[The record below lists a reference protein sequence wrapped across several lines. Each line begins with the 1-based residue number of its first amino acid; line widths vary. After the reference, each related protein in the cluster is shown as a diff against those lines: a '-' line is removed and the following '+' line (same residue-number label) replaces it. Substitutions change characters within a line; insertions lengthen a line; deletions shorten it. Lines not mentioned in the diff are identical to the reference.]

1 MPNIPSNNNNNNN
14 NNYSY
19 PGQNNMNYGNHIGN
33 NYNPYDPQQERTRIS
48 NPSKNSKGMYILL
61 ITIIICFAVI
71 IALMFTLMRSIL
83 DGGNKKDVND
93 NNILM
98 SETTSQN
105 EQQQDLSA
113 VTTAPAEIPTQIVTV
128 TVIVE
133 VEKPQNDA
141 SVENTPSTHS
151 DKFEVLNYNLPV
163 YSSAGYNSGI
173 TGYITDKGTY
183 TIIEYSGDWG
193 KLKNGGWINFEDAES
208 GGTVSYLGNG
218 YVSTEK
224 DPLNVRNGAD
234 INTKIITSIPRH
246 TDIEI
251 YSTDVPGWY
260 YTTYNGKS
268 GFIDSWYVTLYPQKD
283 ISNSV
288 TIGDSIGYGYVS
300 TKKDPLTMRNSATT
314 DSKSLTTIPK
324 DTVIELYETSNYQW
338 YYTTYNGKSGFV
350 KAEYITLG
358 TPPQTTI
365 GNSIGYGYINTKSDP
380 LTLRASTTTDSKQL
394 TTIPK
399 NTSLEFYSTSD
410 PDWYYTT
417 YNGKS
422 GFVKAEYIAMGN
434 PPESTSV
441 EGFYGYGTIATEK
454 DPLNLRSEPSTNASI
469 VTTIPKGASVEL
481 YVTNKSGWYYTT
493 YNGKSGYVKSDYI
506 SMDSIGYGDMIYGD
520 SMGSTATVSTKG
532 DVLNLRSSASSNGSI
547 IIGIPNG
554 TTITVIEYG
563 SDWCYVEYNGSRG
576 YASTEYLSF

>member
-1 MPNIPSNNNNNNN
+1 MSIPNIPFNNNDNSNNYSGN
-14 NNYSY
+14 NNYD
-19 PGQNNMNYGNHIGN
+19 YGNNTDN
-33 NYNPYDPQQERTRIS
+33 NYIYNPPPERTRI
-48 NPSKNSKGMYILL
+48 NNTSKNSKGMYILL
-61 ITIIICFAVI
+61 ITIIVCFAVI
-71 IALMFTLMRSIL
+71 IALMFMMMRSIL
-83 DGGNKKDVND
+83 DGGKNKDIDN

-105 EQQQDLSA
+105 EEQPDLSS
-113 VTTAPAEIPTQIVTV
+113 VTTAPADIPVQTVTV

-133 VEKPQNDA
+133 VEKPHNDA
-141 SVENTPSTHS
+141 LVENIPSAHS
-151 DKFEVLNYNLPV
+151 DKIEVLNYNLPV
-163 YSSAGYNSGI
+163 YSADRYNSVI
-173 TGYITDKGTY
+173 TGYITDKGSY
-183 TIIEYSGDWG
+183 TIVEYSGDWG
-193 KLKNGGWINFEDAES
+193 KLKSGGWINFSDAES
-208 GGTVSYLGNG
+208 GGTVSYLGAG

-224 DPLNVRNGAD
+224 DPLNIHNGAD
-234 INTKIITSIPRH
+234 TSTKIITSIPRH

-268 GFIDSWYVTLYPQKD
+268 GFIDSRYVTLYPEKA

-288 TIGDSIGYGYVS
+288 TIGNSIGYGYVS

-324 DTVIELYETSNYQW
+324 DTLIELYETSNYQW

-358 TPPQTTI
+358 TPPQTSI

-380 LTLRASTTTDSKQL
+380 LTMRASATTDSKQL

-434 PPESTSV
+434 PSETVSV
-441 EGFYGYGTIATEK
+441 EGFYGYGVIDTEK
-454 DPLNLRSEPSTNASI
+454 DPLNLRSEPSTNASV
-469 VTTIPKGASVEL
+469 VTTIPKGTNVEL
-481 YVTNKSGWYYTT
+481 YTTSKRNWYYTT
-493 YNGKSGYVKSDYI
+493 YNGKSGYVSSDYI
-506 SMDSIGYGDMIYGD
+506 FMNQIDYGDIIYGD
-520 SMGSTATVSTKG
+520 SMGSTATISTKG
-532 DVLNLRSSASSNGSI
+532 DVLNLRDSASSDGSI
-547 IIGIPNG
+547 ITSIPNG

-563 SDWCYVEYNGSRG
+563 SDWCYIEYNGTRG
-576 YASTEYLSF
+576 YASTQYLSF